1 MRVGATIGYF
11 ARLAVGAVAGVY
23 VTAYGFEFVVV
34 AAVVAYSLSLLG
46 VNILGSNRVVTLLVF
61 VFSAMVAI
69 HYGWTIPARY
79 YVVLR

>member
-11 ARLAVGAVAGVY
+11 AQLAISAVAGVY
-23 VTAYGFEFVVV
+23 MAAYGFGIVVV
-34 AAVVAYSLSLLG
+34 AAVVAYGLSLLG
-46 VNILGSNRVVTLLVF
+46 VNILGSNRVVMLVVF

-79 YVVLR
+79 YIVIH